1 LAAGLKPKILC
12 VGRDPSLNRTR
23 QLVLERQFEVRVA
36 QSVTEA
42 FALLSGQRF
51 DLVLLC
57 YSLSDEE
64 CRSAADFVHGLPSP
78 IRILALAEGRE
89 RLALAKQ
96 DEEFVSSGPAE
107 LLKKAAAMVEFPA
120 EDTKRRKAC

>member
-1 LAAGLKPKILC
+1 VRQPLAAGLKPKILC

-78 IRILALAEGRE
+78 IRILALAEGR
-89 RLALAKQ
+89 
-96 DEEFVSSGPAE
+96 
-107 LLKKAAAMVEFPA
+107 
-120 EDTKRRKAC
+120 